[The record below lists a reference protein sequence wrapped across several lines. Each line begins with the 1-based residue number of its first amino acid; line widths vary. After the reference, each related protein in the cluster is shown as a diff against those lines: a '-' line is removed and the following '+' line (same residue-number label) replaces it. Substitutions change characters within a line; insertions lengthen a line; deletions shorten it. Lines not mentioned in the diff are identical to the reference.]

1 MFAVIDSRE
10 FIDMS
15 ARLDGLIC
23 WLTYL
28 DTMSVGKTADFEN
41 ALYHMSGSVK
51 FCQNALKS
59 AKFVQSLQSELFDN
73 SVGSV

>member
-10 FIDMS
+10 FIVMS
-15 ARLDGLIC
+15 DCLDGLIC

-28 DTMSVGKTADFEN
+28 DTMSVGKTSDFEK

-51 FCQNALKS
+51 SCKNALKS
-59 AKFVQSLQSELFDN
+59 AKFVSSLQSELFDN
-73 SVGSV
+73 SVGGV

>member
-10 FIDMS
+10 FIDIS
-15 ARLDGLIC
+15 SRLDGLIC

-41 ALYHMSGSVK
+41 ALSHMSGSVK
-51 FCQNALKS
+51 FCKNALKS
-59 AKFVQSLQSELFDN
+59 VKFVQSLHCELFDN
-73 SVGSV
+73 SVGFV